1 MTDEFNAAARDEKRG
16 GGVVFVAIFLGPF
29 VAVAAVILSRV
40 LGNVE
45 QLQAMARWAPV
56 AALVLVHWVVVT
68 LYVKAQRKGTAN
80 VFVWSLAAALA
91 DLMWFGV
98 LLSLVDAY
106 G

>member
-1 MTDEFNAAARDEKRG
+1 MSEGASVTVQEAKRG

-29 VAVAAVILSRV
+29 IAVAGVILSRV
-40 LGNVE
+40 FENVE
-45 QLQAMARWAPV
+45 PLQAMARWAPV
-56 AALVLVHWVVVT
+56 AALVLVHWVGVT
-68 LYVKAQRKGTAN
+68 LFVEAQKKGTAN

-91 DLMWFGV
+91 DLMWYGV